1 MGARVDRGS
10 TIRASERLLRLAR
23 ELNTLRPPDHQER
36 IARAVAHTQEWFR
49 PDPESDLPAP
59 GDDELFDMVRTL
71 ASACESSPEGFA
83 RSCNELHRIV
93 DQQKSAA
100 D

>member
-1 MGARVDRGS
+1 VARGRALP
-10 TIRASERLLRLAR
+10 ASERLLRLAR
-23 ELNTLRPPDHQER
+23 ELNTLRSPDYQER
-36 IARAVAHTQEWFR
+36 IARAVADTQEYFR

-83 RSCNELHRIV
+83 RSCNELQRIV
-93 DQQKSAA
+93 DQQKKGAA

>member
-1 MGARVDRGS
+1 MDRGR
-10 TIRASERLLRLAR
+10 TVRASERLLRLAR
-23 ELNTLRPPDHQER
+23 ELNTLRPPDHQEQ
-36 IARAVAHTQEWFR
+36 IARAVADTQEYFR

-71 ASACESSPEGFA
+71 ANACESSPAGFA
-83 RSCNELHRIV
+83 RSCNDLQGIV
-93 DQQKSAA
+93 DQQKGAA

>member
-1 MGARVDRGS
+1 MARGGALP
-10 TIRASERLLRLAR
+10 ASERLLHLAR

-36 IARAVAHTQEWFR
+36 IARAVADTQEYFR
-49 PDPESDLPAP
+49 ANPEAELPAP
-59 GDDELFDMVRTL
+59 GEDALFDMVRTL

-83 RSCNELHRIV
+83 RSCNDLQRIV
-93 DQQKSAA
+93 DQQKGAA

>member
-1 MGARVDRGS
+1 MDRCG
-10 TIRASERLLRLAR
+10 TVRASERLLRLAR
-23 ELNTLRPPDHQER
+23 ELNTLRPPDHEER
-36 IARAVAHTQEWFR
+36 IARAVADTQEYFR

-71 ASACESSPEGFA
+71 ASACESSPAGFA
-83 RSCNELHRIV
+83 RSCNDLQRIV
-93 DQQKSAA
+93 DQQKGAA

>member
-1 MGARVDRGS
+1 MDRGG
-10 TIRASERLLRLAR
+10 TVRASERLLRLAR
-23 ELNTLRPPDHQER
+23 ELNTLRPPDHEER
-36 IARAVAHTQEWFR
+36 IARAVADTQEYFR

-71 ASACESSPEGFA
+71 ASACESSPAGFA
-83 RSCNELHRIV
+83 RSCNDLQRIV
-93 DQQKSAA
+93 DQQKGAA

>member
-1 MGARVDRGS
+1 VERGGALP
-10 TIRASERLLRLAR
+10 ASERLLHLAR

-36 IARAVAHTQEWFR
+36 IARAVADTQEYFR

-59 GDDELFDMVRTL
+59 GDDPLFDMVRTL

-83 RSCNELHRIV
+83 RSCNDLQRIV
-93 DQQKSAA
+93 DQQKGAA
-100 D
+100 Y

>member
-1 MGARVDRGS
+1 VERGE

-36 IARAVAHTQEWFR
+36 IARAVADTQEYFR
-49 PDPESDLPAP
+49 ANPEAELPAP
-59 GDDELFDMVRTL
+59 GEDALFDLVRTL

-83 RSCNELHRIV
+83 RSCDELQRIV
-93 DQQKSAA
+93 DQQKGAA

>member
-1 MGARVDRGS
+1 VDRGG
-10 TIRASERLLRLAR
+10 TVRASERLLRLAR
-23 ELNTLRPPDHQER
+23 ELNMLRPPDHEER
-36 IARAVAHTQEWFR
+36 IARAVADTQEYFR

-71 ASACESSPEGFA
+71 ASACESSPAGFA
-83 RSCNELHRIV
+83 RSCNDLQRIV
-93 DQQKSAA
+93 DQQKGAA

>member
-1 MGARVDRGS
+1 MARDGALA
-10 TIRASERLLRLAR
+10 ASEMLLRLAR

-36 IARAVAHTQEWFR
+36 IARAVADTQEYFR
-49 PDPESDLPAP
+49 ANPEAELPAP
-59 GDDELFDMVRTL
+59 GEEALFEMVRTL
-71 ASACESSPEGFA
+71 GSACESSPEGSA
-83 RSCNELHRIV
+83 RSCNEFQRIL

>member
-1 MGARVDRGS
+1 MDRGG
-10 TIRASERLLRLAR
+10 TVRASERLLRLAR
-23 ELNTLRPPDHQER
+23 ELNTLRPPDHEER
-36 IARAVAHTQEWFR
+36 IARAVADTQEYFR

-71 ASACESSPEGFA
+71 ASACESSPAGFA
-83 RSCNELHRIV
+83 RSCDDLQRIV
-93 DQQKSAA
+93 DQQKGAA

>member
-1 MGARVDRGS
+1 MDPGGTV
-10 TIRASERLLRLAR
+10 RASERLLRLAR
-23 ELNTLRPPDHQER
+23 ELNTLRPPDHEER
-36 IARAVAHTQEWFR
+36 IARAVADTQEYFR

-71 ASACESSPEGFA
+71 ASACESSPAGFA
-83 RSCNELHRIV
+83 RSCNDLQRIV
-93 DQQKSAA
+93 DQQKGAA